1 MKTLN
6 DYLNDPRIL
15 NDPEMMASP
24 EPVREVHA
32 ARLKIQDE
40 TAGMSDPERTDYY
53 HQKSASFF
61 SKLGITPQYVNF
73 AGQGR
78 VAKAVAAR

>member
-1 MKTLN
+1 MKTLH
-6 DYLNDPRIL
+6 DYLTDPRIL
-15 NDPEMMASP
+15 SDKEMMASP

-40 TAGMSDPERTDYY
+40 TRGMSAKERAEYD
-53 HQKSASFF
+53 HKKAVHFF
-61 SKLGITPQYVNF
+61 GTLGITPQYVNL

-78 VAKAVAAR
+78 V